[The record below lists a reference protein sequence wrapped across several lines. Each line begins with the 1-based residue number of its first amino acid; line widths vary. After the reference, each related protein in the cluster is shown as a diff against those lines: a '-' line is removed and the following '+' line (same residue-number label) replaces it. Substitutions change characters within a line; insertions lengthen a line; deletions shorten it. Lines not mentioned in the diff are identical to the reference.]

1 MFYHIFV
8 INTITVKKDR
18 VFLAHPPCCR
28 NIMQLTIIYR
38 MAQKWATADQ
48 YDICQIFLNEVWQ
61 RSQRSASVL
70 FTDESPTKEFV
81 QSVSIC

>member
-1 MFYHIFV
+1 
-8 INTITVKKDR
+8 
-18 VFLAHPPCCR
+18 
-28 NIMQLTIIYR
+28 MQLTIIYR